1 MCVVGVV
8 IALPLLKY
16 GCYVKNFTL
25 HIRAINLSV
34 VMESQK
40 LYLVRF
46 LDGLTKLTN
55 FHFSGVHMRGCFR
68 SVSDGRI

>member
-46 LDGLTKLTN
+46 IQKLTN

-68 SVSDGRI
+68 SVSDDRI